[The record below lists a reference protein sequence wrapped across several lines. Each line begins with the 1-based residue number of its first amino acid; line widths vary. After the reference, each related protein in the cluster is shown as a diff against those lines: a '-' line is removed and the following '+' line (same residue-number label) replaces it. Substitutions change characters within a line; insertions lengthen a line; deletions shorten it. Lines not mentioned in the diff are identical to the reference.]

1 MKLLRL
7 FRALWL
13 LRAAWLD
20 QRRSE
25 RLRLRAQSRADLD
38 HTLFAANRAAL
49 TLDV

>member
-20 QRRSE
+20 RRRSE
-25 RLRLRAQSRADLD
+25 RLRLRAQCRADLARA
-38 HTLFAANRAAL
+38 LFEANRTAP
-49 TLDV
+49 TLGA